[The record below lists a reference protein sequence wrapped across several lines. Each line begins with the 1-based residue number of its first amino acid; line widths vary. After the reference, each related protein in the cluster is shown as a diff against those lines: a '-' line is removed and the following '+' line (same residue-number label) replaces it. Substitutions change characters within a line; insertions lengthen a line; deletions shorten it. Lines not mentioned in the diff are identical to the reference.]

1 MKDFLEKN
9 STMKLDDI
17 DLRILKLLQSR
28 SNLTTKELAL
38 KVNLSVTPVFER
50 VKKLEKNGFI
60 KGYIAILDSEKLN
73 KGLMVFCNITLK
85 EHTREIGSQFVKD
98 IMRLEQVVECYNI
111 SGDYDFLLKIM
122 VADMKE
128 YQNFVLDHLGSIK
141 NIGSAHSTFVMGEI
155 KNTHAVPF

>member
-155 KNTHAVPF
+155 KNTHAVPI

>member
-1 MKDFLEKN
+1 MEDFLEKN
-9 STMKLDDI
+9 STIKLDEI
-17 DLRILKLLQSR
+17 DLRILKLLQAR

-60 KGYIAILDSEKLN
+60 KGYIAVLDAEKLN
-73 KGLMVFCNITLK
+73 KGLMVFCNVTLK
-85 EHTREIGSQFVKD
+85 EHTREIGRQFVND
-98 IMRLEQVVECYNI
+98 ILRLEQVVECYNI

-155 KNTHAVPF
+155 KNTHAVPI